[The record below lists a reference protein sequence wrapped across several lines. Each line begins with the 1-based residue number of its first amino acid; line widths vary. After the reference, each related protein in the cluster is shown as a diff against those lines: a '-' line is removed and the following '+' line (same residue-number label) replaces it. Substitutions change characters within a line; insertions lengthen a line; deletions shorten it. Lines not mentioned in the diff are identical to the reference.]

1 MRLVVVAAA
10 FLGSCAATATT
21 DEEAVE
27 RYHQANP
34 LFDQGRYGEAIPLYE
49 AVVSV
54 RERLKDAHYKLA
66 YCYEARGEESR
77 AVEALER
84 ALRVD
89 PQDEYALRHL
99 WRLYVHRGFVE
110 QALDAARRLS
120 RLYPNDAGLR
130 GEIARLE
137 SLKGKQ

>member
-1 MRLVVVAAA
+1 MRRLALAAA
-10 FLGSCAATATT
+10 FLGSCTATATT

-99 WRLYVHRGFVE
+99 WRLYVHRGFVG

-120 RLYPNDAGLR
+120 GLYPNDAGLR

-137 SLKGKQ
+137 SLKGKP